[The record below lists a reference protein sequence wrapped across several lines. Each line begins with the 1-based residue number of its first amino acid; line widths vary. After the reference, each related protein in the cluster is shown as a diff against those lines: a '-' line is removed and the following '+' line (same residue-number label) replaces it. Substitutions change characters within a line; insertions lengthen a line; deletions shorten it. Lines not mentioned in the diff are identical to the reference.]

1 MLNSL
6 YLAWRYILHNKIK
19 TVIMVTSVTL
29 IIYLPLGL
37 NILVNE
43 SEEQLMERASSTPLI
58 LGAKGSSLDLVI
70 NTLYFEPADFDE
82 LTMLAVDR
90 IYETGFAAPIPM
102 FVKFKA
108 RSFPIVGTSMEYFD
122 FRGLEIKTGES
133 LAFLGDCVIGSAVS
147 EKLGLSVGDT
157 IVSSPENMLDIAGV
171 YPLKMNIVGV
181 LKQSHTADDTA
192 IFTDMKTAWVIQGLG
207 HGHEDLAKSEDKSVI
222 LGVEDGNYIAN
233 AKLFQYNTISAD
245 NVDEFHFHGEE
256 TGFPLTAVI
265 AVPHSDKDE
274 ALLMGRYI
282 SEGETSQIVKPDK
295 VIKKLLDSI
304 FKIKGFLDSVFV
316 IVAISTVLLLGLVLM
331 LSLRL
336 RSREIQTMYRIGSS
350 RFKIAELLGFEI
362 GIILVFSICF
372 SGILI
377 TLTSRYVNE
386 FIKFFIL

>member
-1 MLNSL
+1 
-6 YLAWRYILHNKIK
+6 
-19 TVIMVTSVTL
+19 MVTSVTL